1 LFGATEMEDVSVD
14 EIRVDFGKER
24 VVDEGFEDA
33 GIEDEGVEDAAD
45 EEEYGVGGSGP
56 WGLVS
61 GFMDEEPDARV
72 VDDRVVVVVTMVVF
86 PRL

>member
-1 LFGATEMEDVSVD
+1 MEDVSVD
-14 EIRVDFGKER
+14 ETRVFFGNER

-33 GIEDEGVEDAAD
+33 GIEDERVEDAAD

-61 GFMDEEPDARV
+61 GFTDEDADAKV
-72 VDDRVVVVVTMVVF
+72 VDDRVVVVVIIVVF